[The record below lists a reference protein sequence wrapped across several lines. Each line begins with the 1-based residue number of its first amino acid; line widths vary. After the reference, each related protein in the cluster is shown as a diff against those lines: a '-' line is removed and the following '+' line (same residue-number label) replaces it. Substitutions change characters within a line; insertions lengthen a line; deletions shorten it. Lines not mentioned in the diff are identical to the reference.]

1 MSVMAP
7 ARDDRS
13 IEPSQATDSM
23 TGTSISEF
31 AGLPAMLTVS
41 SYVATRL
48 TMGPLPMLLDL
59 HLSVATTEPTECPQ
73 GGTT

>member
-13 IEPSQATDSM
+13 IEPSQAIDSM

-41 SYVATRL
+41 SCVATRL
-48 TMGPLPMLLDL
+48 TMGPLPM
-59 HLSVATTEPTECPQ
+59 
-73 GGTT
+73 